1 MPLRYKGLCCLRHII
16 VSLPQESL
24 PLKPVF
30 FKSKLWAEAQACLQL
45 GIPLAAAQLSEA
57 ATNFVDTVMMG
68 LLGSQVLAAGALG
81 AITFA
86 TLILIGTGIVSA
98 VGAITAVAF
107 GEENLDRV
115 RCVANQGLWLG
126 AAFSVPIVLLIWN
139 LGPILR
145 QLGQDPNTV
154 ALAETYLRT
163 IVWGYPAAIAF
174 AVLKNVVS
182 ALNRPNVFIA
192 IAIGGV
198 LLNGVGNYVLMF
210 GKFGFPALGLAGIG
224 WASTFSFWA
233 RFIAVVCF
241 IQLNKDFKRYDIFRH
256 WYRFEAKIFRELVQ
270 MGWPIG
276 VLFTVESGLFT
287 ATAYLMGYLG
297 TVTLAAHQIAIQ
309 TAAITY
315 MVPVGISY
323 ATTMRVGQMKGRND
337 PIGAQRAGFV
347 GIALGAIFMGTMAL
361 IMWTVPKTIVAMYLD
376 VNNPANAQ
384 VVNVAIAL
392 LSIAAMF
399 QLFDGIQVIA
409 AGALRGLKDTR
420 IPMLI
425 GFLSYWCIG
434 FGGGYLMGL
443 RLGWGGVGLWLGLV
457 LGLATAAVVLTWR
470 FHVLIS
476 PLVSQLNS

>member
-1 MPLRYKGLCCLRHII
+1 
-16 VSLPQESL
+16 
-24 PLKPVF
+24 
-30 FKSKLWAEAQACLQL
+30 
-45 GIPLAAAQLSEA
+45 
-57 ATNFVDTVMMG
+57 
-68 LLGSQVLAAGALG
+68 
-81 AITFA
+81 
-86 TLILIGTGIVSA
+86 
-98 VGAITAVAF
+98 
-107 GEENLDRV
+107 
-115 RCVANQGLWLG
+115 
-126 AAFSVPIVLLIWN
+126 
-139 LGPILR
+139 
-145 QLGQDPNTV
+145 
-154 ALAETYLRT
+154 
-163 IVWGYPAAIAF
+163 
-174 AVLKNVVS
+174 
-182 ALNRPNVFIA
+182 
-192 IAIGGV
+192 
-198 LLNGVGNYVLMF
+198 
-210 GKFGFPALGLAGIG
+210 
-224 WASTFSFWA
+224 
-233 RFIAVVCF
+233 
-241 IQLNKDFKRYDIFRH
+241 
-256 WYRFEAKIFRELVQ
+256 

>member
-1 MPLRYKGLCCLRHII
+1 MLLRYKGLCCLRHIT
-16 VSLPQESL
+16 VSLPRESL

-30 FKSKLWAEAQACLQL
+30 FKSKLLAEAQACLQL

-98 VGAITAVAF
+98 VGAIAAVAF
-107 GEENLDRV
+107 GEENLERV

-126 AAFSVPIVLLIWN
+126 AAFSVPIVFLIWN

-145 QLGQDPNTV
+145 QLGQDPHTV
-154 ALAETYLRT
+154 ALAETYLQA
-163 IVWGYPAAIAF
+163 IVWGYPAAIGF

-182 ALNRPNVFIA
+182 ALNRPKVFMA

-210 GKFGFPALGLAGIG
+210 GKLGFPALGLAGIG

-233 RFIAVVCF
+233 RFIAVVGF
-241 IQLNKDFKRYDIFRH
+241 IQLNKDFKRYDIFRN
-256 WYRFEAKIFRELVQ
+256 WYRFEAKIFGELVQ

-276 VLFTVESGLFT
+276 VLFAVESGLFT

-309 TAAITY
+309 TAAITF

-337 PIGAQRAGFV
+337 FIGAQRAGFV
-347 GIALGAIFMGTMAL
+347 GIALGAIFMGAMAL

-376 VNNPANAQ
+376 VNNPANTQ

-392 LSIAAMF
+392 LGIAAMF

-425 GFLSYWCIG
+425 GFLSYWCVG
-434 FGGGYLMGL
+434 LGSGYLMGL
-443 RLGWGGVGLWLGLV
+443 HFGWGGVGLWLGLV
-457 LGLATAAVVLTWR
+457 LGLATAAMVLTWR
-470 FHVLIS
+470 FHTLIS
-476 PLVSQLNS
+476 PLVSRLNA